1 LAKHIATRYNRTVSK
16 RISSAEFQALA
27 ELRYRIRL
35 FLREG
40 DAAARAAGLEPQQYL
55 MLLAIRGLAPELPP
69 KIQTFAERL
78 SLEHHSAV
86 ELVDRLEQRGL
97 VRRTRSKEDRR
108 QVLVSL
114 LPRGEKL
121 LERVV
126 QQRIGEL
133 RASGRELV
141 KAIDALLRDGR
152 TRNGTGRLQNVA
164 SGGASRS
171 RSKKIRSA

>member
-1 LAKHIATRYNRTVSK
+1 MGKKIR
-16 RISSAEFQALA
+16 SAEFQALA
-27 ELRYRIRL
+27 ELRYKIRS
-35 FLREG
+35 FLKEG
-40 DAAARAAGLEPQQYL
+40 DAAARLAGLEPQQYL
-55 MLLAIRGLAPELPP
+55 LLLAIRGLSPDTPP

-78 SLEHHSAV
+78 ALKHHSAV

-97 VRRTRSKEDRR
+97 VRRTRGKEDRR

-121 LERVV
+121 LEKVV

-141 KAIDALLRDGR
+141 KAIDALLRDG
-152 TRNGTGRLQNVA
+152 
-164 SGGASRS
+164 
-171 RSKKIRSA
+171 